1 MAITDAECLAHAP
14 PNERER
20 VLGGVPDGQELT
32 FTRGLTIDDSL
43 LGELV
48 ARAASADTE
57 RPTLVGADFSRATF
71 VDVTAFKQISFA
83 RGASFE
89 GAVFEQPVFMTD
101 CSFGG
106 DAYFSRARFR
116 SNAFFGY
123 TRFTSGTFERASFE
137 RGADFSGCEFD
148 SLSLYGTQSRGTLSL
163 PAVVIH
169 DEASIGPVFS
179 ADGIRLD
186 GSHFQG
192 VATIEVAAREL
203 TCMATTF
210 DRAVLIRARRALVVL
225 DHAVFRQPSALAANV
240 GVFER
245 APADYDQGDLF
256 DEAPLKD
263 LGLPHEPS
271 LVSLD
276 LVDASRLSMSGV
288 NLSTCLFR
296 GARNLDALRIEG
308 SRTFGRTPTG
318 VRFAWA
324 WPPVR
329 WWTRRHVVADEA
341 VWRTATQPKEPDRQY
356 HERETTR
363 TNNEAMWRQPV
374 PIGLL
379 SDRSYGFVSASVAS
393 DPASI
398 ADIYRSLRKADEN
411 AGNEAGAADFY
422 YGEMEMRRAS
432 ADCPPSERLLLFLYW
447 LVSGYGLRA
456 SRALVALVITI
467 FVFALG
473 LRAWGFTSPTTLTSA
488 LIYST
493 NATVSL
499 LRAPQRDLT
508 DTGQVMDIALRLIG
522 PLLFGLI
529 LLAIRGRV
537 KR

>member
-1 MAITDAECLAHAP
+1 
-14 PNERER
+14 
-20 VLGGVPDGQELT
+20 
-32 FTRGLTIDDSL
+32 
-43 LGELV
+43 
-48 ARAASADTE
+48 
-57 RPTLVGADFSRATF
+57 
-71 VDVTAFKQISFA
+71 
-83 RGASFE
+83 
-89 GAVFEQPVFMTD
+89 
-101 CSFGG
+101 
-106 DAYFSRARFR
+106 
-116 SNAFFGY
+116 
-123 TRFTSGTFERASFE
+123 
-137 RGADFSGCEFD
+137 
-148 SLSLYGTQSRGTLSL
+148 
-163 PAVVIH
+163 
-169 DEASIGPVFS
+169 
-179 ADGIRLD
+179 
-186 GSHFQG
+186 
-192 VATIEVAAREL
+192 
-203 TCMATTF
+203 MATTF

-432 ADCPPSERLLLFLYW
+432 ADRPPSERLLLFLYW